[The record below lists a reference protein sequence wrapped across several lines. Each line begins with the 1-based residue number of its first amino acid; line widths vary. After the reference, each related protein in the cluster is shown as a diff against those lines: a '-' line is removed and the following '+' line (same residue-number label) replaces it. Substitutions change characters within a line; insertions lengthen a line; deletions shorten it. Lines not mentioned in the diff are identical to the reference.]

1 VQSFPRL
8 HPFVVE
14 ALSKMPTCAN
24 FAQKAFAL
32 ALLAG
37 LSVSHAV
44 AQNYVFGQAG
54 LQTGVK
60 PSGVAVGD
68 FNSDGRIDLAVSNEG
83 DNSVSIILA
92 QSDGTFAAKVDYPVG
107 NAPSQIVASDFNG
120 DGVLDLAIVNSSD
133 NTVSLLLGVG
143 NGTFNSQTTFPTGN
157 TPVAI
162 AAGDFNGDGNIDLAT
177 ANQSDD
183 AVSILLGDGKGGFA
197 SQTPV
202 SINGTPYYLLS
213 VDVNNDGKADLFVL
227 AGAPTSSGTLF
238 LLTSSGAGGA
248 FSVASIGTGTAIN
261 DFAVGDLNNDGNVD
275 LVFANSSG
283 TDSISILLGNGAGS
297 FQTSS
302 FFAGSALGVPPQSV
316 VVGDFNND
324 GNLDLAVPQ
333 IYSVAI
339 YPGKGDGT
347 FGSPVFGG
355 ISSYATPLLLVTA
368 DFNNDTQ
375 LDLATVV
382 PEFNVAMILLGNG
395 DGTFDSRA
403 DITLPPSGG
412 LWGAAVADFNN
423 DGKQDL
429 AAAQFNQPLQG
440 SIQGFITT
448 ILGNGNGT
456 FRSPASTSSSDVG
469 ISELI
474 SADVSGDG
482 YMDLVSA
489 DVNANGGIAVFLGA
503 GNGTFGSP
511 IDSFMAGTATPMNPG
526 PLAAGDFNG
535 DGKTDLILGSENTG
549 NNSSPLYVL
558 LSQGDGTFKANLI
571 YNLAYGFVPDVK
583 VADLNH
589 DRFLDLAVTTQ
600 NELLVFLGHSDGT
613 FQAPIPYVN
622 NALFTNSVAI
632 GDFNGDGQ
640 PDIVVGTSGAVL
652 FYAGNGDGTFKAP
665 ISTPTLPNMIT
676 LVAGDFNDDGFLDL
690 VTNGPG
696 LGQSILLGKG
706 NGTFQAASPFSPT
719 YYPRT
724 YAVGDLNGDGA
735 FDLVQFSTSNPT
747 GNPQQTA
754 SVWLSAPVP
763 GFSTSSLQFGAQ
775 NIGTSSSAKPITLS
789 NAGNARLALTGI
801 VASGDF
807 SQTNTCT
814 NSLTVKGSC
823 FIQVIF
829 TPTTNGPRTGSIT
842 FTDNAKPGTQ
852 TVALTGWAGPPDF
865 APSVSPVSVSVKA
878 GSSAKYLL
886 VLTSGGGFA
895 DSIQV
900 SCSGAPSR
908 ANCML
913 SQQSVALPANGIAK
927 VQVTVNTT
935 GPSSAYLA
943 LFFLIPKGS
952 PFSNALLPAFSI
964 GSMGFLGWITLRSKL
979 RVLRLLPGT
988 AFLLVLIACGGG
1000 GSMVSGPPPNGGTP
1014 PGTYTL
1020 TLTMASATSTHTTT
1034 VKLVVQ

>member
-1 VQSFPRL
+1 
-8 HPFVVE
+8 
-14 ALSKMPTCAN
+14 M
-24 FAQKAFAL
+24 
-32 ALLAG
+32 
-37 LSVSHAV
+37 
-44 AQNYVFGQAG
+44 
-54 LQTGVK
+54 
-60 PSGVAVGD
+60 
-68 FNSDGRIDLAVSNEG
+68 
-83 DNSVSIILA
+83 
-92 QSDGTFAAKVDYPVG
+92 
-107 NAPSQIVASDFNG
+107 
-120 DGVLDLAIVNSSD
+120 DLAI
-133 NTVSLLLGVG
+133 
-143 NGTFNSQTTFPTGN
+143 
-157 TPVAI
+157 
-162 AAGDFNGDGNIDLAT
+162 
-177 ANQSDD
+177 ANQSDN
-183 AVSILLGDGKGGFA
+183 AVSILLGDGKGGFT

-213 VDVNNDGKADLFVL
+213 RDVNNDGKADLFVL
-227 AGAPTSSGTLF
+227 AGAPTSSDTLF
-238 LLTSSGAGGA
+238 LLTSSGGGA

-261 DFAVGDLNNDGNVD
+261 DLAVGDFNNDGNLDV
-275 LVFANSSG
+275 VFANSSG
-283 TDSISILLGNGAGS
+283 TDSISILLGNGTGS
-297 FQTSS
+297 FQPSS
-302 FFAGSALGVPPQSV
+302 FFAVRSLGAPPQSV
-316 VVGDFNND
+316 AVGDFNKD

-333 IYSVAI
+333 IYSVGI

-355 ISSYATPLLLVTA
+355 ISSYATPLLLVPA

-382 PEFNVAMILLGNG
+382 PEFNIAMVLLGNG

-412 LWGAAVADFNN
+412 LWGAVVADFNN

-440 SIQGFITT
+440 SIQGFITS

-456 FRSPASTSSSDVG
+456 FQSPASTSSSDVG

-482 YMDLVSA
+482 YADLVSA
-489 DVNANGGIAVFLGA
+489 DVNANGGIAVFLGVS
-503 GNGTFGSP
+503 NGTFGLP
-511 IDSFMAGTATPMNPG
+511 IDSFVAGTATSMNPG
-526 PLAAGDFNG
+526 PLSSGDFNG

-549 NNSSPLYVL
+549 DNSSPLYVL

-589 DRFLDLAVTTQ
+589 DGFLDLAVTTQ
-600 NELLVFLGHSDGT
+600 NELLVFLGHGDGT

-652 FYAGNGDGTFKAP
+652 SYAGNGDGTFKAP

-676 LVAGDFNDDGFLDL
+676 LIVGDFNDDGFLDL

-747 GNPQQTA
+747 GNPPQTA

-763 GFSTSSLQFGAQ
+763 GFSTASLQFGAQ
-775 NIGTSSSAKPITLS
+775 NVGTSSSAKPISLS
-789 NAGNARLALTGI
+789 NAGNAGLSLTGI

-814 NSLTVKGSC
+814 NSLSVKSSC
-823 FIQVIF
+823 FIQVTF
-829 TPTTNGPRTGSIT
+829 TPTTNGLRTGSIT

-878 GSSAKYLL
+878 GSSAKYSL

-895 DSIQV
+895 ATIQV
-900 SCSGAPSR
+900 SCSGVPSK

-913 SQQSVALPANGIAK
+913 SQQSVPLSANGIAK
-927 VQVTVNTT
+927 VQVTVSTT
-935 GPSSAYLA
+935 GPSSASLA
-943 LFFLIPKGS
+943 PFFLTRGS
-952 PFSNALLPAFSI
+952 PFSNALLLPALSI
-964 GSMGFLGWITLRSKL
+964 GSIGFLGWVTLRSKH
-979 RVLRLLPGT
+979 RVLRLLPGV

-1000 GSMVSGPPPNGGTP
+1000 GSIVSGPPPIGGTP

-1020 TLTMASATSTHTTT
+1020 TLTMATANSTHTTAVT
-1034 VKLVVQ
+1034 LVVQ